1 MRRFVSVASV
11 SLSFLTAGCE
21 GHQAKVDKLQKEY
34 DQAANQFQKDCAA
47 EYLKVPP
54 TLSPKCQDEKQ
65 KQADAWKRLE
75 DERAKK

>member
-1 MRRFVSVASV
+1 MRRVLLIASV
-11 SLSFLTAGCE
+11 MLSITLAGCE
-21 GHQAKVDKLQKEY
+21 GHQAKVDKLQQEY

-54 TLSPKCQDEKQ
+54 TLSEQCQNEKQ